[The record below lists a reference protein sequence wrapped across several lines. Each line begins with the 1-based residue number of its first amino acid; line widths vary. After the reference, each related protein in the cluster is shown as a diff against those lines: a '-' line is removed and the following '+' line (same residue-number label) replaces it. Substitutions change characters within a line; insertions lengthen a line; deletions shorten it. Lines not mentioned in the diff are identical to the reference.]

1 MADSTEHE
9 QGAEQAVP
17 VAREPRHRLRMSND
31 VIRVYYVELE
41 AGESTLLHSH
51 AHPYVTL
58 VLEASPILNAPE
70 DVAARREKHEEGEA
84 FIAPAGTVHRVRNVG
99 ETPFRNY
106 TVALTRREPHAKP
119 SSLMRLQREGR
130 ATMLTRS
137 PHASVASITLGK
149 GEDAVLIG
157 DMLTTLMNDG
167 EVDVYSVEGD
177 QVLQEPEAFVF
188 TSGIT
193 KLQSR
198 KDARLVVMEIN

>member
-1 MADSTEHE
+1 MADSTEYG
-9 QGAEQAVP
+9 QSAEHAVP

-31 VIRVYYVELE
+31 VIRVYYVDLE
-41 AGESTLLHSH
+41 PGESTLLHSH

-58 VLEASPILNAPE
+58 VLEASKILNAPE
-70 DVAARREKHEEGEA
+70 DGPSRREVHEAGEA
-84 FIAPAGTVHRVRNVG
+84 FIAPAGTVHTVKNVG
-99 ETPFRNY
+99 EAPFRNY
-106 TVALTRREPHAKP
+106 TVALTRREPHARP
-119 SSLMRLQREGR
+119 SSLVRLQKDGK

-137 PHASVASITLGK
+137 PHASAATIVLEK
-149 GEDAVLIG
+149 GEDVVLIG

-167 EVDVYSVEGD
+167 EVEVCSVEGD